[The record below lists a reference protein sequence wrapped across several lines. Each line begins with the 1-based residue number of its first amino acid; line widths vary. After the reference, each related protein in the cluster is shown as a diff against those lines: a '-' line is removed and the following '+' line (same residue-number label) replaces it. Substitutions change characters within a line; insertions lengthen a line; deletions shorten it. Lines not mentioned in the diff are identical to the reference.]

1 MTEALSIF
9 YTFIKILVGFGVIIV
24 YLKLS
29 NKSQITELTPID
41 FIGNFILGGI
51 IGEMIYNTDISFL
64 RYFVILVLAILLITF
79 LNYISGKFMFA
90 RRAIMGVPIPVIKE
104 GKMQLDW
111 VTNQELKFDL
121 IEFMSMLR
129 ARGIFSLEEVEF
141 AQIEANGELTV
152 IKKGEGAFN
161 YLLVKSGTVLPEEL
175 TQLGK
180 EEDWLLQHL
189 RALNLDLDL
198 EEIFLV
204 EFSNKSHFYIV
215 KNDGTVIS
223 KDIEPL
229 SPLPQ

>member
-1 MTEALSIF
+1 MTEALSIL

-51 IGEMIYNTDISFL
+51 IGEMIYNADISFL

-90 RRAIMGVPIPVIKE
+90 RRAIMGVPIPVITE

-161 YLLVKSGTVLPEEL
+161 YLLVKSGVVLPEEL
-175 TQLGK
+175 TQLGR
-180 EEDWLLQHL
+180 EEEWLLQHL
-189 RALNLDLDL
+189 RELDLDL

-229 SPLPQ
+229 SPLSQ